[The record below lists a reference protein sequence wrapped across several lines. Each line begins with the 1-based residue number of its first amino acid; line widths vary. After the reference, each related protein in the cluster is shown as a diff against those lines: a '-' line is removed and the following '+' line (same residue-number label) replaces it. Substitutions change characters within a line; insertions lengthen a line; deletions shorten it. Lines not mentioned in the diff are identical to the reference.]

1 MEAAGIPYQMDNT
14 FGDDEIARAQAVNSL
29 MDNFNFS
36 STLFQS
42 GIPAED
48 ASILYHLGAIQT
60 YHDEN
65 GKKWVVNEPGMT
77 GNYER
82 ENYNSDILAMISKS
96 ASELNEYNYNN
107 TYPMYPPEIIETLY
121 KWESKNEY
129 FNFF

>member
-1 MEAAGIPYQMDNT
+1 MKAAGIPYQMDNT

-36 STLFQS
+36 SSLFQS

-65 GKKWVVNEPGMT
+65 GKKWVVNEPGMGYQESYT
-77 GNYER
+77 NEIIRKYT
-82 ENYNSDILAMISKS
+82 KS
-96 ASELNEYNYNN
+96 VDELYRFNQNN
-107 TYPMYPPEIIETLY
+107 IYPMYPSKIIETLY
-121 KWESKNEY
+121 KWESENEY
-129 FNFF
+129 FNFK